1 MINADEKVQINK
13 LVNIIKDNPFLLT
26 AFRDDPFITVISLLP
41 DDLT

>member
-26 AFRDDPFITVISLLP
+26 AFRDDRFITVISLLP